1 MVRVTPICK
10 PYSSAIWKGGPTTL
24 PSLAFIQAQVKATV
38 DATSKDLGLNSDKV
52 SFGEKVWWKRL
63 TLYFFTTPPRYLNE
77 NRKKGPQKSWWL
89 SKKDYAHVFFLN
101 WFLFFRMRNS
111 EFRGAGLYVF
121 LFKDPLFEQN
131 FNLKHP
137 PSSKRGAWCCS
148 NLDFFGC
155 FIWVGVLT

>member
-63 TLYFFTTPPRYLNE
+63 TLYFFTTPPGIWMKTE
-77 NRKKGPQKSWWL
+77 KKVL
-89 SKKDYAHVFFLN
+89 KKVDGWVKRTMHMSFFLN
-101 WFLFFRMRNS
+101 WFLKKRMRNS